1 MLHLK
6 RSTELLVQKLSDK
19 EFLPLCWVK
28 MQTVNIQTVSYTKE
42 KQDKFLQLHLNT
54 NKYVLTHT
62 KNKEDKNL
70 VGY

>member
-28 MQTVNIQTVSYTKE
+28 MQTVNIQTVVSSTAFKYKQVCPDSYQE
-42 KQDKFLQLHLNT
+42 Q
-54 NKYVLTHT
+54 
-62 KNKEDKNL
+62 
-70 VGY
+70 GR

>member
-28 MQTVNIQTVSYTKE
+28 MQTVNIQTQKV
-42 KQDKFLQLHLNT
+42 
-54 NKYVLTHT
+54 THKKSRT
-62 KNKEDKNL
+62 SFFNCI
-70 VGY
+70 

>member
-28 MQTVNIQTVSYTKE
+28 MQTVNIQTVSYT
-42 KQDKFLQLHLNT
+42 
-54 NKYVLTHT
+54 
-62 KNKEDKNL
+62 
-70 VGY
+70 